1 MSRYTIDAWQTFAG
15 AQATAAAALAGLV
28 FVGVSINLKAII
40 ASRHLV
46 NRAGEALVHLVA
58 VLLASTLVL
67 VPAQGRRALGIE
79 FLILGVIVL
88 ASVLFLQRPVSE
100 GAEPWPERV
109 PRASVPL
116 RAGIGGFGAAAPIIA
131 GLSLIAGSGGGL
143 DWWVAGII
151 ASYVAA
157 LLGAWVLLVEIMR

>member
-15 AQATAAAALAGLV
+15 ALATAAAALAGLV

-40 ASRHLV
+40 ASRRLV
-46 NRAGEALVHLVA
+46 NRAGEALVHLIG

-67 VPAQGRRALGIE
+67 VPTQQRRALGIE
-79 FLILGVIVL
+79 LVILGVIVL
-88 ASVLFLQRPVSE
+88 ASVLLLQRPTPHESE
-100 GAEPWPERV
+100 RWA
-109 PRASVPL
+109 PRATIAL
-116 RAGIGGFGAAAPIIA
+116 RAGFGGFGAAAPIVA
-131 GLSLIAGSGGGL
+131 GVSLIAGSGGGF
-143 DWWVAGII
+143 DWWVAGVI